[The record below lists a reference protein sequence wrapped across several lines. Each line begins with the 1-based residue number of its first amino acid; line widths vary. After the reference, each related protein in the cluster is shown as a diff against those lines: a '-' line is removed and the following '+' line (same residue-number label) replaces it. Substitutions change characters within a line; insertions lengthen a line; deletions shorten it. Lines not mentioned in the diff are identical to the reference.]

1 MKHTLNVALIGT
13 GFIGKQHIEA
23 IRRIP
28 YTHIAAVADC
38 NESSLQK
45 TCEDIGIA
53 HGYTDYHEMLEKEQI
68 DVVHNCTPSA
78 MHYAIDKDIIACGKH
93 VYCEKPL
100 TLRSEES
107 AELVRLAEEKGV
119 ATGANFNYRNNA
131 MVREMRERVQ
141 NGEAGKPLLVHG
153 SYLQD
158 WLMFDTDYDWRM
170 DPKLGGASRALSDI
184 GSHCFDTIQ
193 FILGERIVAVNASI
207 LTVYPT
213 RKRTEQSGTF
223 SASGGKVID
232 QFHVENED
240 AAFVIAKF
248 ESGLQGFFNISQVC
262 GGKKNALSVNVS
274 GSKESLEWNQEQSD
288 RLLIGKRQTGNEE
301 LFVGE
306 AYLTGAVKR
315 FATLPNGHPVGWADA
330 FRNGIQSF
338 YESIWD
344 GSYKTGDPH
353 AFKWY
358 SDFKNAHYIMKI
370 VEACLESGKTGTW
383 VNV

>member
-1 MKHTLNVALIGT
+1 MKKTLNIALIGT

-28 YTHIAAVADC
+28 YTNIVAIADC
-38 NESSLQK
+38 NEAGLKQAS
-45 TCEDIGIA
+45 EDFGITNT
-53 HGYTDYHEMLEKEQI
+53 YTDYREMLEKEDI

-78 MHYAIDKDIIACGKH
+78 MHYAINKDIIASGRH

-100 TLRSEES
+100 TLTAAESEE
-107 AELVRLAEEKGV
+107 LVKLAKEKGI

-131 MVREMRERVQ
+131 MVREMRERIK
-141 NGEAGKPLLVHG
+141 NGEAGTPLAVHG

-184 GSHCFDTIQ
+184 GSHCFDTMQ
-193 FILGERIVAVNASI
+193 FVLGQKITAVNASL

-213 RKRTEQSGTF
+213 RKRTEGSGTF

-232 QFHVENED
+232 EFQVVNED
-240 AAFVIAKF
+240 AAFVMARF
-248 ESGLQGFFNISQVC
+248 ENGLQGFFNISQVC

-274 GSKESLEWNQEQSD
+274 GSKESLEWHQEQSD
-288 RLLIGKRQTGNEE
+288 RLLIGKRETGNEE
-301 LFVGE
+301 LFVGA
-306 AYLTGAVKR
+306 AYLTGEVKR
-315 FATLPNGHPVGWADA
+315 YATLPNGHPVGWADA
-330 FRNGIQSF
+330 FRNGIQSY

-344 GSYKTGDPH
+344 GSYKNG
-353 AFKWY
+353 FKWY
-358 SDFKNAHYIMKI
+358 ADFESAHHIMKI
-370 VEACLESGKTGTW
+370 VEACMKSDKLKTW
-383 VNV
+383 VEV